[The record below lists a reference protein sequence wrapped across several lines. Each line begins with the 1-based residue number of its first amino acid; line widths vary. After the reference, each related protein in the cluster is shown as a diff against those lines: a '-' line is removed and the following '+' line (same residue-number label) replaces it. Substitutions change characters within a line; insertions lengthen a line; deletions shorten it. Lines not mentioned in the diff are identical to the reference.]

1 MDKYQIYTA
10 LQNMDRF
17 GGSFVQAL
25 ACCYSLADP
34 NNKTIL
40 LNAFEPTFKNT
51 LILIMDK
58 KKAID
63 FILDIFRENEKNP
76 PEKYL
81 CRKDIVDILHVDFK
95 VPESTGYRYHS
106 EAEKEYMWELEKS
119 NDPKKKIDRKQVIL
133 DNLWDIVQSY
143 ATKLGKPTTTAE
155 DNQNYTDAAKN
166 YSNHLK
172 LYKKV

>member
-1 MDKYQIYTA
+1 MLSILY
-10 LQNMDRF
+10 
-17 GGSFVQAL
+17 
-25 ACCYSLADP
+25 
-34 NNKTIL
+34 L
-40 LNAFEPTFKNT
+40 LNL
-51 LILIMDK
+51 LILTMDK
-58 KKAID
+58 KKAIN

-76 PEKYL
+76 PEKFL

-95 VPESTGYRYHS
+95 IPESTGYRYHS

-133 DNLWDIVQSY
+133 DNLWDIVQGYS
-143 ATKLGKPTTTAE
+143 TKLGKPTTTAE

>member
-1 MDKYQIYTA
+1 M
-10 LQNMDRF
+10 
-17 GGSFVQAL
+17 
-25 ACCYSLADP
+25 
-34 NNKTIL
+34 
-40 LNAFEPTFKNT
+40 ENT
-51 LILIMDK
+51 QKRRIIRLDK

-119 NDPKKKIDRKQVIL
+119 NDPKKRIDRKQVIL

-155 DNQNYTDAAKN
+155 PAM
-166 YSNHLK
+166 S
-172 LYKKV
+172 